1 MPRRN
6 LCSVVLAAL
15 AALPALAAAASNCDT
30 IRAQIEA
37 KLHAGGLSSFTLEV
51 MDTDAPSR
59 GKVLGSCERGTK
71 KIVQVGAAVA
81 AASSAPRPAREPIL
95 TECKD
100 GRVLVGGD
108 CRR

>member
-1 MPRRN
+1 MSRRT
-6 LCSVVLAAL
+6 LFFVAL
-15 AALPALAAAASNCDT
+15 AAAPALAAAAASNCDT

-37 KLHAGGLSSFTLEV
+37 KLHAGGLTSFKLEV
-51 MDTDAPSR
+51 VDTDAPAR

-81 AASSAPRPAREPIL
+81 AAPASSAAKPAREPIL

-100 GRVLVGGD
+100 GRVTMGGD